1 MYERNHNLVPQLE
14 AEYYEL
20 EILGEGI
27 KEPISLGLDDLKS
40 FEPKHRVMTTIA
52 CAGNKRKSVKDI
64 FPTIKGLNWTNGA
77 IGNADYKGVLVRDFL
92 LASTGLKE
100 SDLKGKGLHLVT
112 ISYDQ
117 DFQGKSYEVSIPL
130 DMALDPMNEI
140 ILAYEMNGEDLP
152 EPHGYPVRLVCPGII
167 GVRSVKW
174 VNKLVISS
182 EEADSAPQRRD
193 YKVVKETDMS
203 KVQWDKYEPVMG
215 NIVNSA
221 IAFPE
226 PDQELSYDPQK
237 PIEISGWAIGNG
249 IKGTQVVKVEVSF
262 D

>member
-1 MYERNHNLVPQLE
+1 MAQCSQSRGCFCFLKCFLCF
-14 AEYYEL
+14 
-20 EILGEGI
+20 IL
-27 KEPISLGLDDLKS
+27 L
-40 FEPKHRVMTTIA
+40 F
-52 CAGNKRKSVKDI
+52 

-152 EPHGYPVRLVCPGII
+152 
-167 GVRSVKW
+167 
-174 VNKLVISS
+174 
-182 EEADSAPQRRD
+182 
-193 YKVVKETDMS
+193 
-203 KVQWDKYEPVMG
+203 
-215 NIVNSA
+215 
-221 IAFPE
+221 
-226 PDQELSYDPQK
+226 
-237 PIEISGWAIGNG
+237 
-249 IKGTQVVKVEVSF
+249 
-262 D
+262 